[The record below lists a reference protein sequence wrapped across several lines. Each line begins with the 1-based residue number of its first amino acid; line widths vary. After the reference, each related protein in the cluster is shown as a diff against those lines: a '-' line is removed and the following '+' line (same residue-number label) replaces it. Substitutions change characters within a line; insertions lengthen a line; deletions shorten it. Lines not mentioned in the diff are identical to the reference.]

1 MGPQGLTLGHQDSLD
16 PASSSLSY
24 GSLMGLPPETQLQG
38 AEPQVAPSTPLYKD
52 CLEVATEHPYG
63 TACLWFPDNPH
74 SHSSLIA
81 TVLAVPS

>member
-1 MGPQGLTLGHQDSLD
+1 
-16 PASSSLSY
+16 
-24 GSLMGLPPETQLQG
+24 MGLPPETQLQG

-63 TACLWFPDNPH
+63 TVACLWFPDNPQ

-81 TVLAVPS
+81 TVLAGWWQPQAESCLQTRPQPAL